1 MSSSVRSRTLL
12 VRLGLAHALV
22 AGCEVPRPD
31 GAFLPEPPEE
41 AGAAP
46 DTDFGDAGADYVP
59 PSDAGDPFGGF
70 DTGVVAPDAGT
81 GGPGT
86 DPALLRLTALAGR
99 YLMRMDMFST
109 GVIEAGVTSTLPTR
123 VSYLYL
129 TELQVRGDQLVAVER
144 LCHETFAHSC
154 TPSCSMNT
162 KEVVSSAQRLWST
175 RITRTYTLSGT
186 TLAGR
191 RATYT
196 IGYDGAPE
204 DDAPGSVA
212 DARVWDVVA
221 GGDREGFQVY
231 GEFQTRAVVVPV
243 TANCTA
249 KTSQR
254 LVTAFGGKLAGTD
267 SAPQLYGSSLRFEL
281 DATDT
286 RTGDLGSTG
295 SKDCPAA
302 GGVSTPDF
310 TKAYVRFAP
319 ATDGRVP
326 QGDAF
331 FSGACPTDT
340 TLWDVAA
347 LTPDAP

>member
-1 MSSSVRSRTLL
+1 MSSSVRSRTLF
-12 VRLGLAHALV
+12 VGFAFAQGLAA
-22 AGCEVPRPD
+22 ACEVPRPE
-31 GAFLPEPPEE
+31 GAFVPEPAEE

-46 DTDFGDAGADYVP
+46 DTDFGDAGADYM
-59 PSDAGDPFGGF
+59 PSSDGGDPFGGF
-70 DTGVVAPDAGT
+70 DADVVTPEA
-81 GGPGT
+81 GGPAT

-129 TELQVRGDQLVAVER
+129 TELQVRGDQLVAAER

-154 TPSCSMNT
+154 SPNCSMNT

-175 RITRTYTLSGT
+175 RITRNYTLSGAT
-186 TLAGR
+186 FAGQ
-191 RATYT
+191 RATYA

-204 DDAPGSVA
+204 DDVPGSA
-212 DARVWDVVA
+212 SDARVWDVVA

-231 GEFQTRAVVVPV
+231 GEFQTRAVVIPV

-249 KTSQR
+249 KTTQR
-254 LVTAFGGKLAGTD
+254 LVTAFSGKLAGTD
-267 SAPQLYGSSLRFEL
+267 SAPLLYGTSLRFEI

-295 SKDCPAA
+295 SKDCPA
-302 GGVSTPDF
+302 GGGASTPDF

-319 ATDGRVP
+319 ATDRRVP

-340 TLWDVAA
+340 TLWDGAM
-347 LTPDAP
+347 LSPDAP